1 MVTEFC
7 ALGHRTSG
15 ADGSA
20 ICRVCTNALPARHVA
35 SRAPQDAGKT
45 SRENAMNSET
55 RGLGLAP
62 ATASDYRE
70 LARRRLPRH
79 LFDYLDG
86 AAYDEVTAAANQRAL
101 RRLRLR
107 QRVMCDVSQ
116 LNLCTRVLGQDLA
129 LPLILAPLGLA
140 GAMARRAEV
149 QAARAAEAA
158 GVAFCESTVSIC
170 SIEEVR
176 AATKAP
182 FWYQLYV
189 MRDRGYTKS
198 LLARAQ
204 AAGCPVL
211 VLTVD
216 LAVMGARYR
225 DTRNGM
231 AGGLSPAGRLAK
243 AWDLLSHPRWLLD
256 VGIRGK
262 PLTFGNLTAAVPD
275 ARSLPAF
282 KTWVDS
288 QFDPRIT
295 WNDLA
300 WLREHWQGKILLKG
314 ILDVEDA
321 RQAAAIGADGLVV
334 SNHGGRQLDGVAA
347 SIEALPP
354 IVDAVG
360 DKLEVLMDGGVRSGL
375 DVVKALALGAKACM
389 LGRAWGY
396 SVAARGEAGVGHMLA
411 VMKKEMEV
419 TMALCGVADVAAL
432 DRDALLDAV

>member
-1 MVTEFC
+1 MT
-7 ALGHRTSG
+7 
-15 ADGSA
+15 
-20 ICRVCTNALPARHVA
+20 
-35 SRAPQDAGKT
+35 
-45 SRENAMNSET
+45 SET
-55 RGLGLAP
+55 EGLGLAP
-62 ATASDYRE
+62 ATAGDYRE
-70 LARRRLPRH
+70 LARKRLPRH

-86 AAYDEVTAAANQRAL
+86 AAYDELTAADNQQAFQ
-101 RRLRLR
+101 RLHLR
-107 QRVMCDVSQ
+107 QRVMRDVSQ
-116 LNLCTRVLGQDLA
+116 LNLSTRVLGQELA

-140 GAMARRAEV
+140 GVMACRAEV
-149 QAARAAEAA
+149 QAARAAEQV
-158 GVAFCESTVSIC
+158 GVPFCESTVSIC

-176 AATKAP
+176 AATRAP

-189 MRDRGYTKS
+189 MRDRGYAKD
-198 LLARAQ
+198 LMARAH

-225 DTRNGM
+225 DVRNGM
-231 AGGLSPAGRLAK
+231 AGGLSPSGKLAK
-243 AWDLLSHPRWLLD
+243 AWDLLSHPQWLLD

-275 ARSLPAF
+275 AGSLPEF
-282 KTWVDS
+282 KAWVDS

-300 WLREHWQGKILLKG
+300 WVRENWPGKIVLKG

-321 RQAAAIGADGLVV
+321 RQAAASGVDGIIV
-334 SNHGGRQLDGVAA
+334 SNHGGRQLDSVVASA
-347 SIEALPP
+347 DALPR

-360 DKLEVLMDGGVRSGL
+360 DRLEVLMDGGVRSGL

-396 SVAARGEAGVGHMLA
+396 AVAARGEAGVAHMLS
-411 VMKKEMEV
+411 VMRKEMEV
-419 TMALCGVADVAAL
+419 AMALCGETDVRRL
-432 DRDALLDAV
+432 SRETLVDKSP

>member
-1 MVTEFC
+1 MK
-7 ALGHRTSG
+7 
-15 ADGSA
+15 
-20 ICRVCTNALPARHVA
+20 N
-35 SRAPQDAGKT
+35 
-45 SRENAMNSET
+45 ET

-62 ATASDYRE
+62 ATADDYRE
-70 LARRRLPRH
+70 LARKRLPRH

-86 AAYDEVTAAANQRAL
+86 AAYDELTAADNQQAFQ
-101 RRLRLR
+101 RLHLR
-107 QRVMCDVSQ
+107 QRVMRDVSQ
-116 LNLCTRVLGQDLA
+116 LGLSTRVLGQDLA

-140 GAMARRAEV
+140 GAMACRAEV
-149 QAARAAEAA
+149 QAARAAEQA

-176 AATKAP
+176 AATSAP

-189 MRDRGYTKS
+189 MRDRGYAKD
-198 LLARAQ
+198 LMARAH

-225 DTRNGM
+225 DVRNGM
-231 AGGLSPAGRLAK
+231 TGGLSPSGKLAK
-243 AWDLLSHPRWLLD
+243 AWDLLSHPQWLLD

-275 ARSLPAF
+275 ARSLPEF
-282 KTWVDS
+282 KAWVDS

-295 WNDLA
+295 WSDLA
-300 WLREHWQGKILLKG
+300 WVRENWPGKIVLKG

-321 RQAAAIGADGLVV
+321 RQAALSGVDGIVV
-334 SNHGGRQLDGVAA
+334 SNHGGRQLDSVAA
-347 SIEALPP
+347 SIDALPR

-396 SVAARGEAGVGHMLA
+396 AVAARGEAGVAHMLS
-411 VMKKEMEV
+411 VMRKEMEV
-419 TMALCGVADVAAL
+419 AMALCGETDVRRL
-432 DRDALLDAV
+432 NRETLVDKSP

>member
-1 MVTEFC
+1 MT
-7 ALGHRTSG
+7 
-15 ADGSA
+15 
-20 ICRVCTNALPARHVA
+20 
-35 SRAPQDAGKT
+35 
-45 SRENAMNSET
+45 SET
-55 RGLGLAP
+55 EGLGLAP
-62 ATASDYRE
+62 ATAGDYRE
-70 LARRRLPRH
+70 LARKRLPRH

-86 AAYDEVTAAANQRAL
+86 AAYDELTAADNQQAFQ
-101 RRLRLR
+101 RLHLR
-107 QRVMCDVSQ
+107 QRVMRDVSQ
-116 LNLCTRVLGQDLA
+116 LNLSTRVLGQELA

-140 GAMARRAEV
+140 GAMACRAEV
-149 QAARAAEAA
+149 QAARAAEQV
-158 GVAFCESTVSIC
+158 GVPFCESTVSIC

-176 AATKAP
+176 TAISAP

-189 MRDRGYTKS
+189 MRDRGYAKD
-198 LLARAQ
+198 LMARAH

-225 DTRNGM
+225 DVRNGM
-231 AGGLSPAGRLAK
+231 AGGLSPSGKLAK
-243 AWDLLSHPRWLLD
+243 AWDLLSHPQWLLD

-275 ARSLPAF
+275 AGSLPEF
-282 KTWVDS
+282 KAWVDS

-300 WLREHWQGKILLKG
+300 WVRENWPGKIVLKG

-321 RQAAAIGADGLVV
+321 RQAAASGVDGIIV
-334 SNHGGRQLDGVAA
+334 SNHGGRQLDSVVASA
-347 SIEALPP
+347 DALPR

-360 DKLEVLMDGGVRSGL
+360 DRLEVLMDGGVRSGL

-396 SVAARGEAGVGHMLA
+396 AVAARGEAGVAHMLS
-411 VMKKEMEV
+411 VMRKEMEV
-419 TMALCGVADVAAL
+419 AMALCGETDVRRL
-432 DRDALLDAV
+432 SRETLVDKSP

>member
-1 MVTEFC
+1 M
-7 ALGHRTSG
+7 
-15 ADGSA
+15 D
-20 ICRVCTNALPARHVA
+20 N
-35 SRAPQDAGKT
+35 
-45 SRENAMNSET
+45 ET

-70 LARRRLPRH
+70 LARKRLPRH

-86 AAYDEVTAAANQRAL
+86 AAYEEVTAAENRQAFH
-101 RRLRLR
+101 RLRLR
-107 QRVMCDVSQ
+107 QRVMRDVSQ
-116 LNLCTRVLGQDLA
+116 LKLASRVLGQELA
-129 LPLILAPLGLA
+129 LPLVLAPLGLA

-149 QAARAAEAA
+149 QAARAAERA

-176 AATKAP
+176 AATRAP

-189 MRDRGYTKS
+189 MRDRGYTRS

-225 DTRNGM
+225 DVRNGM
-231 AGGLSPAGRLAK
+231 AGGLSLSGKLSK

-282 KTWVDS
+282 KAWVDS

-300 WLREHWQGKILLKG
+300 WVRDNWQGKILLKG
-314 ILDVEDA
+314 ILDTDDA
-321 RQAAAIGADGLVV
+321 RQAASVGVDGIVV
-334 SNHGGRQLDGVAA
+334 SNHGGRQLDSVAA
-347 SIEALPP
+347 STDALPR

-360 DKLEVLMDGGVRSGL
+360 DRLEVLMDGGVRSGL
-375 DVVKALALGAKACM
+375 DVVKALALGARACM
-389 LGRAWGY
+389 IGRAWGY
-396 SVAARGEAGVGHMLA
+396 AVAGRGEAGIAHMLS
-411 VMKKEMEV
+411 VMRNEMNV
-419 TMALCGVADVAAL
+419 ALALCGVTDVAKV
-432 DRDALLDAV
+432 DRETLLKDEAVTG

>member
-1 MVTEFC
+1 MIDT
-7 ALGHRTSG
+7 
-15 ADGSA
+15 
-20 ICRVCTNALPARHVA
+20 
-35 SRAPQDAGKT
+35 
-45 SRENAMNSET
+45 ET

-86 AAYDEVTAAANQRAL
+86 AAYEEITASENQQAF

-107 QRVMCDVSQ
+107 QRVMRDVSQ
-116 LNLCTRVLGQDLA
+116 LNFATLVLGQELA
-129 LPLILAPLGLA
+129 LPLVLAPLGLA
-140 GAMARRAEV
+140 GVMARRAEV

-176 AATKAP
+176 AATAAP

-189 MRDRGYTKS
+189 MRDRGYAKE
-198 LLARAQ
+198 LMARAQ

-225 DTRNGM
+225 DIRNGM
-231 AGGLSPAGRLAK
+231 AGALSLGGKLIK

-256 VGIRGK
+256 VAIRGK
-262 PLTFGNLTAAVPD
+262 PLMFGNLTMAVPD
-275 ARSLPAF
+275 AHSLPEF
-282 KTWVDS
+282 KAWVDS

-295 WNDLA
+295 WDDLA
-300 WLREHWQGKILLKG
+300 WVRENWPGKILLKG
-314 ILDVEDA
+314 ILDVDDA
-321 RQAAAIGADGLVV
+321 RMAASVGADGIVV
-334 SNHGGRQLDGVAA
+334 SNHGGRQLDSVAA
-347 SIEALPP
+347 SADALPR

-360 DKLEVLMDGGVRSGL
+360 DKLEVLLDGGVRSGL

-396 SVAARGEAGVGHMLA
+396 AVAARGE
-411 VMKKEMEV
+411 
-419 TMALCGVADVAAL
+419 TGVAHVLATMKSEIKVALSLTGTSDVRRL
-432 DRDALLDAV
+432 GRDALLTAQEL

>member
-1 MVTEFC
+1 MT
-7 ALGHRTSG
+7 
-15 ADGSA
+15 
-20 ICRVCTNALPARHVA
+20 
-35 SRAPQDAGKT
+35 
-45 SRENAMNSET
+45 SET
-55 RGLGLAP
+55 EGLGLAP
-62 ATASDYRE
+62 ATAGDYRE
-70 LARRRLPRH
+70 LARKRLPRH

-86 AAYDEVTAAANQRAL
+86 AAYDELTAADNQQAFQ
-101 RRLRLR
+101 RLHLR
-107 QRVMCDVSQ
+107 QRVMRDVSQ
-116 LNLCTRVLGQDLA
+116 LNLSTRVLGQELA

-140 GAMARRAEV
+140 GAMACRAEV
-149 QAARAAEAA
+149 QAARAAEQV
-158 GVAFCESTVSIC
+158 GVPFCESTVSIC

-176 AATKAP
+176 TAISAP

-189 MRDRGYTKS
+189 MRDRGYAKD
-198 LLARAQ
+198 LMARAH

-225 DTRNGM
+225 DVRNGM
-231 AGGLSPAGRLAK
+231 AGGLSPSGKLAK
-243 AWDLLSHPRWLLD
+243 AWDLLSHPQWLLD

-275 ARSLPAF
+275 AGSLPEF
-282 KTWVDS
+282 KAWVDS

-300 WLREHWQGKILLKG
+300 WVRENWPGKIVLKG

-321 RQAAAIGADGLVV
+321 RQAAASGVDGIIV
-334 SNHGGRQLDGVAA
+334 SNHGGRQLDSVVA
-347 SIEALPP
+347 SVDALPR

-360 DKLEVLMDGGVRSGL
+360 DRLEVLMDGGVRSGL

-396 SVAARGEAGVGHMLA
+396 AVAARGEAGVAHMLS
-411 VMKKEMEV
+411 VMRKEMEV
-419 TMALCGVADVAAL
+419 AMALCGETDVRRL
-432 DRDALLDAV
+432 SRETLVDKSP

>member
-1 MVTEFC
+1 M
-7 ALGHRTSG
+7 
-15 ADGSA
+15 D
-20 ICRVCTNALPARHVA
+20 N
-35 SRAPQDAGKT
+35 D
-45 SRENAMNSET
+45 T

-62 ATASDYRE
+62 ATAGDYRE
-70 LARRRLPRH
+70 LARKRLPRF

-86 AAYDEVTAAANQRAL
+86 AAYEELTAGENRHAFD
-101 RRLRLR
+101 RLLLR
-107 QRVMCDVSQ
+107 QRVMRDVSR
-116 LNLCTRVLGQDLA
+116 LKLSTRVLGQDLA
-129 LPLILAPLGLA
+129 LPLVLAPLGLA

-149 QAARAAEAA
+149 QAARAAEQA
-158 GVAFCESTVSIC
+158 GLPFCESTVSIC

-189 MRDRGYTKS
+189 MRDRGYTRA
-198 LLARAQ
+198 LLDRAQ

-231 AGGLSPAGRLAK
+231 AGALSAAGRLAK
-243 AWDLLSHPRWLLD
+243 AWDLLSHPHWLLD
-256 VGIRGK
+256 VAIRGK
-262 PLTFGNLTAAVPD
+262 PLMFGNLTAAVPD

-282 KTWVDS
+282 KVWVDS

-300 WLREHWQGKILLKG
+300 WVRENWPGKILLKG
-314 ILDVEDA
+314 ILDTDDA
-321 RQAAAIGADGLVV
+321 RQAAAAGVDGLVV
-334 SNHGGRQLDGVAA
+334 SNHGGRQLDSVAA
-347 SIEALPP
+347 SIDALPR

-360 DKLEVLMDGGVRSGL
+360 DRLEVLMDGGVRNGL
-375 DVVKALALGAKACM
+375 DVVKAMALGAKACM

-396 SVAARGEAGVGHMLA
+396 AVAAQGEAGVARMLSAMRSEMA
-411 VMKKEMEV
+411 VA
-419 TMALCGVADVAAL
+419 MALCGVTDVAAL
-432 DRDALLDAV
+432 NRDALL

>member
-1 MVTEFC
+1 M
-7 ALGHRTSG
+7 G
-15 ADGSA
+15 
-20 ICRVCTNALPARHVA
+20 
-35 SRAPQDAGKT
+35 
-45 SRENAMNSET
+45 AMNNET

-62 ATASDYRE
+62 ATVGDYRE

-86 AAYDEVTAAANQRAL
+86 AAYEELTAGENQQAL

-107 QRVMCDVSQ
+107 QRVMRDVSR
-116 LNLCTRVLGQDLA
+116 LKLSTRVLGQDLA

-149 QAARAAEAA
+149 QAARAAEQA

-176 AATKAP
+176 AATLAP

-189 MRDRGYTKS
+189 MRDRGYTLE
-198 LLARAQ
+198 LLARAE

-225 DTRNGM
+225 DIRNGVT
-231 AGGLSPAGRLAK
+231 GGLPLAGRLAK
-243 AWDLLSHPRWLLD
+243 AWDLLSHPHWLLD
-256 VGIRGK
+256 VAIKGR
-262 PLTFGNLTAAVPD
+262 PLMFGNLTMAVPD

-288 QFDPRIT
+288 QFDPRVT

-300 WLREHWQGKILLKG
+300 WVRENWPGKILLKG
-314 ILDVEDA
+314 ILDVDDA
-321 RQAAAIGADGLVV
+321 RLAASAGADGLIV

-347 SIEALPP
+347 SADALPR

-360 DKLEVLMDGGVRSGL
+360 DRLEVLMDGGVRSGL
-375 DVVKALALGAKACM
+375 DVVKALALGARACM

-396 SVAARGEAGVGHMLA
+396 AVAARGEAGVAHMLSFMRSEMA
-411 VMKKEMEV
+411 VA
-419 TMALCGVADVAAL
+419 MALCGVTDVAAL
-432 DRDALLDAV
+432 DREALLHADAGPDAANSA

>member
-1 MVTEFC
+1 MK
-7 ALGHRTSG
+7 
-15 ADGSA
+15 
-20 ICRVCTNALPARHVA
+20 N
-35 SRAPQDAGKT
+35 
-45 SRENAMNSET
+45 ET

-62 ATASDYRE
+62 ATADDYRE
-70 LARRRLPRH
+70 LARKRLPRH

-86 AAYDEVTAAANQRAL
+86 AAYDELTAGENQQAFHHL
-101 RRLRLR
+101 YLR
-107 QRVMCDVSQ
+107 QRVMRDVSQ
-116 LNLCTRVLGQDLA
+116 LSLSTRVLGQDLA
-129 LPLILAPLGLA
+129 LPLVLAPLGLA
-140 GAMARRAEV
+140 GAMACRAEV
-149 QAARAAEAA
+149 QAARAAEQA
-158 GVAFCESTVSIC
+158 GVPFCESTVSIC
-170 SIEEVR
+170 SIEEVH
-176 AATKAP
+176 AATSAP

-189 MRDRGYTKS
+189 MRDRGYAKD
-198 LLARAQ
+198 LMARAH

-231 AGGLSPAGRLAK
+231 AGDLSLGGKLVK

-262 PLTFGNLTAAVPD
+262 PLTFGNLTAVVPD
-275 ARSLPAF
+275 ARSLPEF
-282 KTWVDS
+282 KAWVDS

-295 WNDLA
+295 WSDLA
-300 WLREHWQGKILLKG
+300 WVRENWPGKIVLKG

-321 RQAAAIGADGLVV
+321 RQAALSGVDGIVV
-334 SNHGGRQLDGVAA
+334 SNHGGRQLDSVAA
-347 SIEALPP
+347 SIDALPR

-396 SVAARGEAGVGHMLA
+396 AVAARGEAGVAHMLS
-411 VMKKEMEV
+411 VMRKEMEV
-419 TMALCGVADVAAL
+419 AMALCGETDVRRL
-432 DRDALLDAV
+432 NRETLVDKSP

>member
-1 MVTEFC
+1 
-7 ALGHRTSG
+7 
-15 ADGSA
+15 
-20 ICRVCTNALPARHVA
+20 
-35 SRAPQDAGKT
+35 
-45 SRENAMNSET
+45 MNNET

-70 LARRRLPRH
+70 LARKRLPRH

-86 AAYDEVTAAANQRAL
+86 AAYEELTAGENQQAF

-107 QRVMCDVSQ
+107 QRVMRDVSR
-116 LNLCTRVLGQDLA
+116 LNLSSRVLGRDLA
-129 LPLILAPLGLA
+129 LPVILAPLGLA

-149 QAARAAEAA
+149 QAARAAEQA
-158 GVAFCESTVSIC
+158 GVPFCESTVSIC

-176 AATKAP
+176 AATRTP

-189 MRDRGYTKS
+189 MRDRGYTRE

-231 AGGLSPAGRLAK
+231 AGALPLGGKLTK
-243 AWDLLSHPRWLLD
+243 AWNLLSHPRWLLD
-256 VGIRGK
+256 VVVKGQ
-262 PLTFGNLTAAVPD
+262 PLTFGNLTTAVPD
-275 ARSLPAF
+275 ARSLPEF
-282 KTWVDS
+282 KAWVDS
-288 QFDPRIT
+288 QFDPRVT

-300 WLREHWQGKILLKG
+300 WVRENWQGKILLKG
-314 ILDVEDA
+314 ILDVDDA
-321 RQAAAIGADGLVV
+321 RQAASVGADGLVV
-334 SNHGGRQLDGVAA
+334 SNHGGRQLDSVAA
-347 SIEALPP
+347 SIDALPR

-360 DKLEVLMDGGVRSGL
+360 DRLEVLMDGGVRSGL

-396 SVAARGEAGVGHMLA
+396 AVAARGEAGVAHMLSVMRNEMA
-411 VMKKEMEV
+411 VA
-419 TMALCGVADVAAL
+419 MALCGETDVRRL
-432 DRDALLDAV
+432 NRETLLDAGREPDTKTSI

>member
-1 MVTEFC
+1 MT
-7 ALGHRTSG
+7 
-15 ADGSA
+15 
-20 ICRVCTNALPARHVA
+20 
-35 SRAPQDAGKT
+35 
-45 SRENAMNSET
+45 SET
-55 RGLGLAP
+55 DGLGLAP
-62 ATASDYRE
+62 ATAGDYRE
-70 LARRRLPRH
+70 LARKRLPRH

-86 AAYDEVTAAANQRAL
+86 AAYDELTAADNQQAFQ
-101 RRLRLR
+101 RLHLR
-107 QRVMCDVSQ
+107 QRVMRDVSQ
-116 LNLCTRVLGQDLA
+116 LNLSTRVLGQELA

-140 GAMARRAEV
+140 GAMACRAEV
-149 QAARAAEAA
+149 QAARAAEQV
-158 GVAFCESTVSIC
+158 GVPFCESTVSIC

-176 AATKAP
+176 AATRAP

-189 MRDRGYTKS
+189 MRDRGYARD
-198 LLARAQ
+198 LMARAH

-225 DTRNGM
+225 DVRNGM
-231 AGGLSPAGRLAK
+231 AGGLSPSGKLAK
-243 AWDLLSHPRWLLD
+243 AWDLLSHPQWLLD

-275 ARSLPAF
+275 AGSLPEF
-282 KTWVDS
+282 KAWVDS

-300 WLREHWQGKILLKG
+300 WVRENWPGKIVLKG

-321 RQAAAIGADGLVV
+321 RQAAASGVDGIIV
-334 SNHGGRQLDGVAA
+334 SNHGGRQLDSVVASA
-347 SIEALPP
+347 DALPR

-360 DKLEVLMDGGVRSGL
+360 DRLEVLMDGGVRSGL

-396 SVAARGEAGVGHMLA
+396 AVAARGEAGVAHMLS
-411 VMKKEMEV
+411 VMRKEMEV
-419 TMALCGVADVAAL
+419 AMALCGETDVRRL
-432 DRDALLDAV
+432 SRETLVDKSP

>member
-1 MVTEFC
+1 MT
-7 ALGHRTSG
+7 
-15 ADGSA
+15 
-20 ICRVCTNALPARHVA
+20 
-35 SRAPQDAGKT
+35 
-45 SRENAMNSET
+45 SET
-55 RGLGLAP
+55 DGLGLAP
-62 ATASDYRE
+62 ATAGDYRE
-70 LARRRLPRH
+70 LARKRLPRH

-86 AAYDEVTAAANQRAL
+86 AAYDELTAADNQQAFQ
-101 RRLRLR
+101 RLHLR
-107 QRVMCDVSQ
+107 QRVMRDVSQ
-116 LNLCTRVLGQDLA
+116 LNLSTRVLGQELA

-140 GAMARRAEV
+140 GAMACRAEV
-149 QAARAAEAA
+149 QAARAAEQV
-158 GVAFCESTVSIC
+158 GVPFCESTVSIC

-176 AATKAP
+176 TAISAP

-189 MRDRGYTKS
+189 MRDRGYAKD
-198 LLARAQ
+198 LMARAH

-225 DTRNGM
+225 DVRNGM
-231 AGGLSPAGRLAK
+231 AGGLSPSGKLAK
-243 AWDLLSHPRWLLD
+243 AWDLLSHPQWLLD

-275 ARSLPAF
+275 AGSLPEF
-282 KTWVDS
+282 KAWVDS

-300 WLREHWQGKILLKG
+300 WVRENWPGKIVLKG

-321 RQAAAIGADGLVV
+321 RQAAASGVDGIIV
-334 SNHGGRQLDGVAA
+334 SNHGGRQLDSVVASA
-347 SIEALPP
+347 DALPR

-360 DKLEVLMDGGVRSGL
+360 DRLEVLMDGGVRSGL

-396 SVAARGEAGVGHMLA
+396 AVAARGEAGVAHMLS
-411 VMKKEMEV
+411 VMRKEMEV
-419 TMALCGVADVAAL
+419 AMALCGETDVRRL
-432 DRDALLDAV
+432 SRETLVDKSP